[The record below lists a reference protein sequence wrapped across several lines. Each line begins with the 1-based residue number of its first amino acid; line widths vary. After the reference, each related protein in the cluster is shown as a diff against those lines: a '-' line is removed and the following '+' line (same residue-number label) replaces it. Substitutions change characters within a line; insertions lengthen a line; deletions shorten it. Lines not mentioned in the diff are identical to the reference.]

1 MATIFTRI
9 IDGELPGRFLWRD
22 DRAVAML
29 DIRPLHLGHALV
41 IPRQEVD
48 EWTDLDP
55 ELALHLTTI
64 AHHLGRAQRAVVP
77 CRRVGLL
84 IAGFEVPHTH
94 LHVIPVD
101 GMADFD
107 FSRADKHPDPAQLDE
122 VADRLRDELR
132 RRGHGEHVP
141 D

>member
-1 MATIFTRI
+1 MASIFTRI
-9 IDGELPGRFLWRD
+9 IDGELPGRVLWRD
-22 DRAVAML
+22 DRAFALL
-29 DIRPLHLGHALV
+29 DIRPLHVGHALV

-55 ELALHLTTI
+55 ELAAHLAVV
-64 AHHLGRAQRAVVP
+64 AHHLGAAQRAVVP
-77 CRRVGLL
+77 CQRVGLL

-101 GMADFD
+101 RMADFD
-107 FSRADKHPDPAQLDE
+107 FSRADTNPDQAQLDE
-122 VADRLRDELR
+122 VAERLRQELR

-141 D
+141 G